1 MRASYGSILESSF
14 FDIHD
19 SWFDIRD
26 SGSKGMQLV
35 KYRLAPP
42 SILFRPQGLIGSNI
56 ARVARQKTN

>member
-1 MRASYGSILESSF
+1 
-14 FDIHD
+14 
-19 SWFDIRD
+19 
-26 SGSKGMQLV
+26 MQLV